1 MWVSLVAAMMPNKQT
16 ISHNFPGTNL
26 PPRDTVKEGGAPT
39 LSDGKP
45 GSLHPP
51 PGVEGVALPV
61 YRGLGGQESLVAPG
75 GEEELLT
82 VCSPDEPYLQAH
94 QVILASP
101 RPFQGPNYGPV
112 SKKNAH

>member
-1 MWVSLVAAMMPNKQT
+1 M
-16 ISHNFPGTNL
+16 
-26 PPRDTVKEGGAPT
+26 
-39 LSDGKP
+39 
-45 GSLHPP
+45 
-51 PGVEGVALPV
+51 EGVALPV

-94 QVILASP
+94 QDILASP

-112 SKKNAH
+112 SKKYPQMGKFLSGMTILKKLLFPKKVGMKKVKSFLGNLLLVKKDSRDG